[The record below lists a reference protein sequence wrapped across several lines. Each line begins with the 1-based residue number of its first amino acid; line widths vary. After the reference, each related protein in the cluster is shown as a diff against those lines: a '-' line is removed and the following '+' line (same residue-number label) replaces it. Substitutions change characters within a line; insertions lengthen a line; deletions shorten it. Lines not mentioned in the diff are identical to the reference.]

1 MKELNALHTSL
12 NGKAQKLY
20 LLLLCL
26 IFSFS
31 LSTHSF
37 SQEVK
42 ASIDTT
48 DIRYGEEIKY
58 TISVKLDSIQD
69 VVFPEGQTFS
79 PFETIEF
86 YPIDTL
92 TKKHLFELKRTYGIT
107 HFDSGSYK
115 LPKQFVLIDD
125 KPIETQSFD
134 VNVHEVVVD
143 TIAQPMYNI
152 KPFLPVKRAP
162 LPWKNILIWVIAALL
177 IGLILWYLFIKK
189 KKSSKE
195 DIPLLPPLE
204 EAIQAFK
211 ELDTSNYLQQN
222 KSKEYYSRL
231 TNILKRYLDREVT
244 EDALESTTSEL
255 MMRLYAFR
263 DSGKIPF
270 DRSLLRDL
278 ELALKRS
285 DLIKF
290 ANMRHEEQYVDKDR
304 ILMETM
310 IVETDK
316 ILPKEQEE
324 EESEE
329 AIQARL
335 EQERIERKKKRKVW
349 ATSLAGILL
358 LIGLGYGIYQY
369 YDKTTNT
376 NDPYSEWITSAYG
389 YPPLEITTPEV
400 LVRTD
405 EFSIKI
411 PGTNEVSTF
420 TSGRLDAAIY
430 VMVESLTKNIEQP
443 PSPED
448 ILNLTFDQL
457 ENNGVENLLIK
468 KDGFTIEDQAM
479 GIKAFGRFSIK
490 NKQGKNVPREYELY
504 LINQNTALYQVLII
518 YPEGDSEKEKIKDR
532 IIDSIKFQKDN

>member
-1 MKELNALHTSL
+1 
-12 NGKAQKLY
+12 
-20 LLLLCL
+20 
-26 IFSFS
+26 
-31 LSTHSF
+31 
-37 SQEVK
+37 
-42 ASIDTT
+42 
-48 DIRYGEEIKY
+48 
-58 TISVKLDSIQD
+58 
-69 VVFPEGQTFS
+69 
-79 PFETIEF
+79 
-86 YPIDTL
+86 
-92 TKKHLFELKRTYGIT
+92 
-107 HFDSGSYK
+107 
-115 LPKQFVLIDD
+115 
-125 KPIETQSFD
+125 
-134 VNVHEVVVD
+134 
-143 TIAQPMYNI
+143 
-152 KPFLPVKRAP
+152 

-358 LIGLGYGIYQY
+358 LIG
-369 YDKTTNT
+369 
-376 NDPYSEWITSAYG
+376 
-389 YPPLEITTPEV
+389 
-400 LVRTD
+400 
-405 EFSIKI
+405 
-411 PGTNEVSTF
+411 
-420 TSGRLDAAIY
+420 
-430 VMVESLTKNIEQP
+430 
-443 PSPED
+443 
-448 ILNLTFDQL
+448 
-457 ENNGVENLLIK
+457 
-468 KDGFTIEDQAM
+468 
-479 GIKAFGRFSIK
+479 
-490 NKQGKNVPREYELY
+490 
-504 LINQNTALYQVLII
+504 
-518 YPEGDSEKEKIKDR
+518 
-532 IIDSIKFQKDN
+532 